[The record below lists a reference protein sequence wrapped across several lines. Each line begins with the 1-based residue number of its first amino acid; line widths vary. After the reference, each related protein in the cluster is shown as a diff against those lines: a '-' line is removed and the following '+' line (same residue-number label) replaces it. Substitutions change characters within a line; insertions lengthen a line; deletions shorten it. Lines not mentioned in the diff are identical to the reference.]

1 LCKYLTQQEPEGNTP
16 PLAVAHWRLG
26 LALEKQG
33 KKQELQIAVQMK
45 PDLKEAQ
52 KDLKRLK

>member
-52 KDLKRLK
+52 